1 MKEKRDRER
10 YTELNA
16 KCQRVARRDKKVF
29 LSEQRKENNGMGK
42 TSNIVK
48 ITRDS
53 KGTFHTR
60 MGKIKDRKSKDLIDA
75 EDIKK
80 R

>member
-1 MKEKRDRER
+1 MS
-10 YTELNA
+10 NA
-16 KCQRVARRDKKVF
+16 KKQ
-29 LSEQRKENNGMGK
+29 EENNGMGK

-53 KGTFHTR
+53 KGTFHAR

-80 R
+80 RWARIHRKRYKKKDLIIVQSFSHV

>member
-1 MKEKRDRER
+1 
-10 YTELNA
+10 
-16 KCQRVARRDKKVF
+16 
-29 LSEQRKENNGMGK
+29 MGK
-42 TSNIVK
+42 TSDIVK

-53 KGTFHTR
+53 KGTFNAR

-80 R
+80 RWARIHRKRYKKKILLLFSHSVMSDFLIPHGL

>member
-1 MKEKRDRER
+1 
-10 YTELNA
+10 
-16 KCQRVARRDKKVF
+16 
-29 LSEQRKENNGMGK
+29 MGK
-42 TSNIVK
+42 TSDIVK

-53 KGTFHTR
+53 KGTFNAR

-80 R
+80 RWARIHRKHYKKKDLIIVQSFSHV